1 MILIMIELVYLCEKK
16 ILARLKQKTTFALMC
31 IVMKKAGF
39 PIHISDQK
47 FENSVD
53 LLLVID

>member
-1 MILIMIELVYLCEKK
+1 MELNFLKIKK